1 MGLVAVAPLC
11 TKETVVNP
19 SNTTSVQ
26 ARGIDV
32 VVVLLG
38 PGKRISSGR
47 IDGATWNRL
56 PRSCIEGTVVAL
68 DGVLVP
74 TLFAVQHCERRGKAS
89 CSPAWIVGIGTP
101 VATGVA
107 GFPGL
112 AIVSVASLAG
122 EARGGWG
129 ERGSTMVSYDVRG
142 GSRGTVWTA
151 ALSFGTGTRTKQ
163 RNATAFDV

>member
-1 MGLVAVAPLC
+1 M
-11 TKETVVNP
+11 
-19 SNTTSVQ
+19 
-26 ARGIDV
+26 
-32 VVVLLG
+32 
-38 PGKRISSGR
+38 
-47 IDGATWNRL
+47 
-56 PRSCIEGTVVAL
+56 
-68 DGVLVP
+68 
-74 TLFAVQHCERRGKAS
+74 AS
-89 CSPAWIVGIGTP
+89 CSPWVVAGIGTP

>member
-1 MGLVAVAPLC
+1 
-11 TKETVVNP
+11 
-19 SNTTSVQ
+19 
-26 ARGIDV
+26 

-38 PGKRISSGR
+38 RGKRISSGR

-56 PRSCIEGTVVAL
+56 TRSCIEGTVVAL

-112 AIVSVASLAG
+112 AIAAATWAGTRDGWKERVSTRAAHN
-122 EARGGWG
+122 
-129 ERGSTMVSYDVRG
+129 VREG
-142 GSRGTVWTA
+142 TRGTGLTA
-151 ALSFGTGTRTKQ
+151 ALSFGTGTGAQSK
-163 RNATAFDV
+163 APPVDVSTEETEELFFWLVDRIVPIPV